1 MYTVYAD
8 DILLYSPNAAT
19 LGYTLSSAKVT
30 YEINKAGSF
39 DYAINPG
46 NPSYSA
52 PQRMKSAITIFD
64 GETEIWRGRILD
76 DETDFYKTKQVVCEG
91 ELAYLNDVAIGP
103 YHYDK
108 DGIAMN
114 EFFRRLIQ
122 VYTNHCDK
130 NRMIRPGNVTAID
143 PEVTIYVKSDD
154 YSDIMTELT
163 NFLNEFG
170 GYVTPRR
177 QNGIC
182 YLDYSDD
189 EEVISDQAIKFGEN
203 LLDLTSYIDASEVY
217 TYIIPLGKKG
227 EDGRRV
233 NITSVNNG
241 NDYLKSDVG
250 EKLFGVIYRAAIWDD
265 IEDPNQLKKNAE
277 ALLDSMIT
285 EATTLEVT
293 ALDLR
298 LLGVDAERL
307 QVGKNVRVQSVFHDI
322 DENFLCS
329 KIELDLLEPD
339 QSVYTFG
346 LERATLTGG
355 KGYTSGGNSY
365 RLSVDL
371 GSGYEGLRD
380 AVNELGDRV
389 TKLEESGGG
398 GNYKAGSNIIIGAD
412 GTISVDTTT
421 AMEEDNTKPITSSG
435 VYAVVGNIA
444 ALLHEL

>member
-8 DILLYSPNAAT
+8 DTLIYSPNAAT

-39 DYAINPG
+39 EYTINPG
-46 NPSYSA
+46 NPSYDTA
-52 PQRMKSAITIFD
+52 QRMKSTILVKD
-64 GETEIWRGRILD
+64 DEEEIWRGRILD
-76 DETDFYKTKQVVCEG
+76 DEADFYKTKQVLCEG
-91 ELAYLNDVAIGP
+91 ELAYLNDVYIGP
-103 YHYDK
+103 YHYDT

-114 EFFRRLIQ
+114 EFFRRVIQ
-122 VYTNHCDK
+122 IYANHCDP
-130 NRMIRPGNVTAID
+130 NRMIRPGNVEAVD
-143 PEVTIYVKSDD
+143 PDVTIYVKSDD

-177 QNGIC
+177 QNGVC
-182 YLDYSDD
+182 YLDYSDN
-189 EEVISDQAIKFGEN
+189 EEKISDQTIKFGEN
-203 LLDLTSYIDASEVY
+203 LLDITSYIDASEVY
-217 TYIIPLGKKG
+217 TRIVPLGKKDDNG
-227 EDGRRV
+227 DRLTIESVNDGRL
-233 NITSVNNG
+233 
-241 NDYLKSDVG
+241 YLQSDTG
-250 EKLFGVIYRAAIWDD
+250 EKLFGVIYRAAVWDE
-265 IEDPNQLKKNAE
+265 IEDPEQLKKNAE

-298 LLGVDAERL
+298 LLGVDVERL
-307 QVGKNVRVQSVFHDI
+307 QVGKNVRVQSIYHGI
-322 DENFLCS
+322 DEDFLCS
-329 KIELDLLEPD
+329 KIELDLLDPEK
-339 QSVYTFG
+339 SVYTFG

-355 KGYTSGGNSY
+355 EGYSSGGNTY

-371 GSGYEGLRD
+371 GTGYEGLRD
-380 AVNELGDRV
+380 AVNNLVDRV
-389 TKLEESGGG
+389 TELEEAAESGY
-398 GNYKAGSNIIIGAD
+398 YKAGANIIIGED

-421 AMEEDNTKPITSSG
+421 AAEEDNTKPITSGG